1 MRQLRTCLRL
11 SALALIAGGLSS
23 CEYAKILRPNVLA
36 EVDPE
41 MAVVINELPNLDEPN
56 EAIIGRLYATGGAM
70 RATVGSD
77 GIMRTRMRIK
87 KDEMLFY
94 PSILILPRGGT
105 YEIDL
110 TNEDQQDHGIY
121 LASNGERQVTM
132 VPAGTRG
139 VIRAT
144 LDQPGLYWFGC
155 PVSNHAGRG
164 MLGFIFVKGEVP
176 PEARLDRPRQPQAGE
191 RRPPGAHQH

>member
-1 MRQLRTCLRL
+1 MPLRRSWLRL
-11 SALALIAGGLSS
+11 VAIVAVTSTLSA
-23 CEYAKILRPNVLA
+23 CEYVKLLRPNVLA
-36 EVDPE
+36 EIDPE
-41 MAVVINELPNLDEPN
+41 MAVVVNELPNLDEPN
-56 EAIIGRLYATGGAM
+56 EDLIGRLYATGGAM
-70 RATVGSD
+70 RAQIGPD

-94 PSILILPRGGT
+94 PSIVILPRGGAF
-105 YEIDL
+105 ELDL

-132 VPAGTRG
+132 LPSGTRG

-155 PVSNHAGRG
+155 PVSNHAGSG

-176 PEARLDRPRQPQAGE
+176 PDARLDRPRQPQAGE
-191 RRPPGAHQH
+191 RRPPGARRS